1 MTDTQLE
8 PAAGKPAGSPSGG
21 STDTDPGGAQ
31 TGGSPSASVASSP
44 LAELAVR
51 ARREAESLDTELREI
66 EMLVGQTRA
75 EALRH
80 DTRRGQAADK
90 VASTAGRPGTDPK
103 ELADLN
109 AQLMT
114 LTQRATLMAAQVDVL
129 EGKARA
135 ITRYR
140 DSASA
145 YASALEEL
153 VGLASA
159 AVEEPREVALP
170 AGAAVPATSRA
181 VLAAQE
187 DMRRDIARE
196 MHDGPAQSLTNI
208 ILQAQ
213 IVERLLD
220 RDPEQARREVG
231 TLNEMVQRS
240 LDATKTFIFDVR
252 PMVLDD
258 LGLVPTLRR
267 LARERSRRSHV
278 PVAFDSQGA
287 DRRLSPDVESAI
299 FRSVDEALA
308 AYTATRPDE
317 IALTLDWT
325 DGLEVRVAASRAEE
339 PEDAVDAAGAG
350 ATKKPRLRLGR
361 GKSEPET
368 TPAAL
373 AAMIEDR
380 KADEAAAKEAARVR
394 LSAEVWATIQERAFS
409 GGLVADLDDDGA
421 TLRLSV
427 GDSAR

>member
-1 MTDTQLE
+1 MTDTE
-8 PAAGKPAGSPSGG
+8 RSDASDGTPT
-21 STDTDPGGAQ
+21 STAVIP
-31 TGGSPSASVASSP
+31 SP
-44 LAELAVR
+44 LAELAGR
-51 ARREAESLDTELREI
+51 ASREAEALEAELREI

-80 DTRRGQAADK
+80 ETRRGQAADK
-90 VASTAGRPGTDPK
+90 VASNAGRAGADPK
-103 ELADLN
+103 ELAELN
-109 AQLMT
+109 AQLVT

-140 DSASA
+140 DSAA
-145 YASALEEL
+145 GYAKALEAL
-153 VGLASA
+153 VGEA
-159 AVEEPREVALP
+159 AAPAEPTQH
-170 AGAAVPATSRA
+170 AAAPSGVPVPATSRA

-187 DMRRDIARE
+187 NMRRDIARE

-287 DRRLSPDVESAI
+287 DRRLAADVESAVY
-299 FRSVDEALA
+299 RSVDEALA
-308 AYTATRPDE
+308 AYTAARPDE
-317 IALTLDWT
+317 IRLTLDWD
-325 DGLEVRVAASRAEE
+325 DGLDVRVAASRAEE
-339 PEDAVDAAGAG
+339 PDADSGAEV
-350 ATKKPRLRLGR
+350 APTKKPRLRLGR
-361 GKSEPET
+361 EKAEPDAP
-368 TPAAL
+368 PAAL
-373 AAMIEDR
+373 AAMMEDR
-380 KADEAAAKEAARVR
+380 KADEAAAREAARVR
-394 LSAEVWATIQERAFS
+394 LSPEAWATIQEHAVTAA
-409 GGLVADLDDDGA
+409 LTAALEDEGA
-421 TLRLSV
+421 TLRLRV
-427 GDSAR
+427 GDVAA